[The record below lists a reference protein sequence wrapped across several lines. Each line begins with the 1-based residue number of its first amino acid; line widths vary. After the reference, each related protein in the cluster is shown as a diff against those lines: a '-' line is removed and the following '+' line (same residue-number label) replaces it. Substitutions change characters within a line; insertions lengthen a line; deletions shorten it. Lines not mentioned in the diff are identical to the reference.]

1 MPSKYKSK
9 LPKPSFK
16 KYAKRPDKAFA
27 LTAVMC
33 AALTSRA
40 WCTPSVTVAEL
51 IKLIKETQMAQS
63 FFVNMSKRKDGKVY
77 ADLHKADGRIYF
89 EREVAEQELSQDIW
103 QANKHTVELVAL
115 TREEY
120 DELVDR
126 SLETT
131 TNVKGQG

>member
-1 MPSKYKSK
+1 MPSRYKSK
-9 LPKPSFK
+9 LPKPPFK
-16 KYAKRPDKAFA
+16 KYAERPDKAF
-27 LTAVMC
+27 C
-33 AALTSRA
+33 ANCGEDVNSRT
-40 WCTPSVTVAEL
+40 WCTASATVAEL

-120 DELVDR
+120 DELLR
-126 SLETT
+126 
-131 TNVKGQG
+131 

>member
-1 MPSKYKSK
+1 
-9 LPKPSFK
+9 
-16 KYAKRPDKAFA
+16 
-27 LTAVMC
+27 
-33 AALTSRA
+33 
-40 WCTPSVTVAEL
+40 
-51 IKLIKETQMAQS
+51 MAQS

-77 ADLHKADGRIYF
+77 ANLHKADGRIYF

-126 SLETT
+126 SLEMP

>member
-1 MPSKYKSK
+1 
-9 LPKPSFK
+9 
-16 KYAKRPDKAFA
+16 
-27 LTAVMC
+27 
-33 AALTSRA
+33 
-40 WCTPSVTVAEL
+40 
-51 IKLIKETQMAQS
+51 MAQS

-126 SLETT
+126 SLEVTT
-131 TNVKGQG
+131 SVKGQG

>member
-1 MPSKYKSK
+1 
-9 LPKPSFK
+9 
-16 KYAKRPDKAFA
+16 
-27 LTAVMC
+27 MC
-33 AALTSRA
+33 AALTSRP
-40 WCTPSVTVAEL
+40 WCIASVTVAEL
-51 IKLIKETQMAQS
+51 IKLIEETQMAQS

-120 DELVDR
+120 DELLR
-126 SLETT
+126 W
-131 TNVKGQG
+131 QPM

>member
-1 MPSKYKSK
+1 
-9 LPKPSFK
+9 
-16 KYAKRPDKAFA
+16 
-27 LTAVMC
+27 
-33 AALTSRA
+33 
-40 WCTPSVTVAEL
+40 
-51 IKLIKETQMAQS
+51 MAQS

-77 ADLHKADGRIYF
+77 ANLHKADGRIYF

-126 SLETT
+126 SLEMTI
-131 TNVKGQG
+131 NVKGQK

>member
-1 MPSKYKSK
+1 
-9 LPKPSFK
+9 
-16 KYAKRPDKAFA
+16 
-27 LTAVMC
+27 
-33 AALTSRA
+33 
-40 WCTPSVTVAEL
+40 
-51 IKLIKETQMAQS
+51 MAQS
-63 FFVNMSKRKDGKVY
+63 FFVNMTKRKDGKVY
-77 ADLHKADGRIYF
+77 ANLHKADGRIYF

-120 DELVDR
+120 DELVAR

>member
-1 MPSKYKSK
+1 
-9 LPKPSFK
+9 
-16 KYAKRPDKAFA
+16 
-27 LTAVMC
+27 
-33 AALTSRA
+33 
-40 WCTPSVTVAEL
+40 
-51 IKLIKETQMAQS
+51 MAQS

-89 EREVAEQELSQDIW
+89 EREVAEQGLSQDIW

-126 SLETT
+126 SLEMA
-131 TNVKGQG
+131 TNVKGQ

>member
-1 MPSKYKSK
+1 
-9 LPKPSFK
+9 
-16 KYAKRPDKAFA
+16 
-27 LTAVMC
+27 
-33 AALTSRA
+33 
-40 WCTPSVTVAEL
+40 
-51 IKLIKETQMAQS
+51 MAQS

-89 EREVAEQELSQDIW
+89 EREVAEQELRQDIW

-126 SLETT
+126 SLERT
-131 TNVKGQG
+131 TNVKGQK

>member
-1 MPSKYKSK
+1 
-9 LPKPSFK
+9 
-16 KYAKRPDKAFA
+16 
-27 LTAVMC
+27 
-33 AALTSRA
+33 
-40 WCTPSVTVAEL
+40 
-51 IKLIKETQMAQS
+51 MAQS
-63 FFVNMSKRKDGKVY
+63 FFVNVSKRTDGKVY
-77 ADLHKADGRIYF
+77 ADLHKADGRSYF

-103 QANKHTVELVAL
+103 QANRHTVELVAL

>member
-1 MPSKYKSK
+1 
-9 LPKPSFK
+9 
-16 KYAKRPDKAFA
+16 
-27 LTAVMC
+27 
-33 AALTSRA
+33 
-40 WCTPSVTVAEL
+40 
-51 IKLIKETQMAQS
+51 MAQS

-77 ADLHKADGRIYF
+77 ADLHKAGDKIYF
-89 EREVAEQELSQDIW
+89 EREVAEEELSQDIW

-126 SLETT
+126 SPEMT

>member
-1 MPSKYKSK
+1 
-9 LPKPSFK
+9 
-16 KYAKRPDKAFA
+16 
-27 LTAVMC
+27 
-33 AALTSRA
+33 
-40 WCTPSVTVAEL
+40 
-51 IKLIKETQMAQS
+51 MAQS

-77 ADLHKADGRIYF
+77 ADLHKADGSIYF

-126 SLETT
+126 SLEMA
-131 TNVKGQG
+131 TNVKGQK

>member
-1 MPSKYKSK
+1 
-9 LPKPSFK
+9 
-16 KYAKRPDKAFA
+16 
-27 LTAVMC
+27 
-33 AALTSRA
+33 
-40 WCTPSVTVAEL
+40 
-51 IKLIKETQMAQS
+51 MAQS

-77 ADLHKADGRIYF
+77 ANLHKADGRIYF
-89 EREVAEQELSQDIW
+89 EREVAEQELRQDIW

-131 TNVKGQG
+131 ANVKGQK

>member
-1 MPSKYKSK
+1 
-9 LPKPSFK
+9 
-16 KYAKRPDKAFA
+16 
-27 LTAVMC
+27 
-33 AALTSRA
+33 
-40 WCTPSVTVAEL
+40 
-51 IKLIKETQMAQS
+51 MAQS

-77 ADLHKADGRIYF
+77 ANLHKADGRIYF

-126 SLETT
+126 SLERTT
-131 TNVKGQG
+131 YVKGQK

>member
-1 MPSKYKSK
+1 M
-9 LPKPSFK
+9 
-16 KYAKRPDKAFA
+16 
-27 LTAVMC
+27 
-33 AALTSRA
+33 
-40 WCTPSVTVAEL
+40 AEP
-51 IKLIKETQMAQS
+51 IKLTKETQMAQS
-63 FFVNMSKRKDGKVY
+63 FFVNMAKRKDGKVY
-77 ADLHKADGRIYF
+77 ANLHKADGRIYF

-131 TNVKGQG
+131 TNVKE

>member
-1 MPSKYKSK
+1 
-9 LPKPSFK
+9 
-16 KYAKRPDKAFA
+16 
-27 LTAVMC
+27 
-33 AALTSRA
+33 
-40 WCTPSVTVAEL
+40 
-51 IKLIKETQMAQS
+51 MAQS

-89 EREVAEQELSQDIW
+89 EREVAEQELRQDIW
-103 QANKHTVELVAL
+103 QANKHTGELVAL

-131 TNVKGQG
+131 ANVKGQ

>member
-9 LPKPSFK
+9 LPKPPFK
-16 KYAKRPDKAFA
+16 KYAKRPDKAF
-27 LTAVMC
+27 C
-33 AALTSRA
+33 ANCGYVCCLDFKT
-40 WCTPSVTVAEL
+40 WCTASATVAEL
-51 IKLIKETQMAQS
+51 IKLIKETQVAQS

-77 ADLHKADGRIYF
+77 ANLHKADGRIYF
-89 EREVAEQELSQDIW
+89 EREVAEQELRQDIW

-126 SLETT
+126 SLEMTI
-131 TNVKGQG
+131 NVKGQG